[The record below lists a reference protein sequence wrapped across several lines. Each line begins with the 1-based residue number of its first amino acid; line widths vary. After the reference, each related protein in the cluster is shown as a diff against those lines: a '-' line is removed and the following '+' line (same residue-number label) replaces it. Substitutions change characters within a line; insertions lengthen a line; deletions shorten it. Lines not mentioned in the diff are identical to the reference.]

1 MTNGGWGAV
10 MTRDG
15 DNETPPALVVTADQ
29 MRTAVERLH
38 GVYLARGYHTWSYW
52 RNTEDADA
60 ALLDILLDFDDGDVF
75 DRVWAETR
83 SLPDRPEIRPVGSEA
98 QS

>member
-1 MTNGGWGAV
+1 

-15 DNETPPALVVTADQ
+15 DNETPALVVTAGQ

-38 GVYLARGYHTWSYW
+38 GVYLARGHHTWAYW

-60 ALLDILLDFDDGDVF
+60 ALLDILLDYADDGVF
-75 DRVWAETR
+75 GRVWVEAR
-83 SLPDRPEIRPVGSEA
+83 SLPDRPEIRPAGNEA

>member
-1 MTNGGWGAV
+1 
-10 MTRDG
+10 MTRDDG
-15 DNETPPALVVTADQ
+15 NETPPALVVTADQ

-38 GVYLARGYHTWSYW
+38 GVYLARGYHTWAYW

-60 ALLDILLDFDDGDVF
+60 ALLDILLDYADDGVF
-75 DRVWAETR
+75 GRVWVEAR
-83 SLPDRPEIRPVGSEA
+83 SLPNRPEIRPAGNEA